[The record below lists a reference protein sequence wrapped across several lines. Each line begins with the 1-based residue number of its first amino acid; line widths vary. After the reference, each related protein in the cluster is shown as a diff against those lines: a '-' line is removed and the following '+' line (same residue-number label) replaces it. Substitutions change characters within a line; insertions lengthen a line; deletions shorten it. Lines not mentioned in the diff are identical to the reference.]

1 MKVIPTYTEKDY
13 KFAKESSKNKPTD
26 RVLPRKYAVMWGEM
40 IDNIVERH
48 KEIHMST
55 CFV

>member
-13 KFAKESSKNKPTD
+13 KIAKESSKNKPTD